1 MKTNRTGRILLTSV
15 AALTTT
21 GGFVADWNR
30 THLFNPKWT
39 PHSKFHVAWSILLG
53 SMLGI
58 SSLYL
63 LRKREGDQLMQLR
76 WGTLLPAFYWAAQAG
91 SFAFPGAKGLEA
103 EFPDLVPRVGP
114 VRINEAPI
122 SILMLSMLG
131 LGYVLEKKARSKR
144 LWHKKFKACIWS

>member
-1 MKTNRTGRILLTSV
+1 MLLTSM
-15 AALTTT
+15 AAMTTV
-21 GGFVADWNR
+21 GGFLADWNR

-63 LRKREGDQLMQLR
+63 LRKKGGDQLMQLR

-114 VRINEAPI
+114 VRLNEAPI
-122 SILMLSMLG
+122 SILMLSTLG
-131 LGYVLEKKARSKR
+131 LGYVLEKKARSR
-144 LWHKKFKACIWS
+144 QPWYKKFRVSMWG